1 MLREALSYPARA
13 DEETLL
19 VGAILAVAAGLLA
32 RLGVLAAL
40 AVVPAVLLAGYALAV
55 VGASVESAAVRTSAD
70 PTDGAGAAGGTPAGA
85 DVPPSFGD
93 FRALAADG
101 LRALAV
107 AVAYLLVPAV
117 ALAVTVGGAS
127 ARGRTESL
135 ATTVFVFGAGTVVL
149 VVSLAFAYLLP
160 PAFDL
165 GRLRR
170 VAGRGRYFVAW
181 VSALVVA
188 GVAGVALG
196 VLASLGRPGEVA
208 ALAGGFYALVVVARL
223 LGRSGAG

>member
-1 MLREALSYPARA
+1 MLREALSYPVRA

-19 VGAILAVAAGLLA
+19 AGAILAVAAGLLA

-55 VGASVESAAVRTSAD
+55 VGATVEPAD
-70 PTDGAGAAGGTPAGA
+70 SGDSGESAGGTPAGA
-85 DVPPSFGD
+85 DVPPSFAD
-93 FRALAADG
+93 VRALAADG

-127 ARGRTESL
+127 AGGRAESL

-170 VAGRGRYFVAW
+170 AAGRGRYFVGW
-181 VSALVVA
+181 VSALVVT
-188 GVAGVALG
+188 GVAGVVLG
-196 VLASLGRPGEVA
+196 GLASLGRPGEVL
-208 ALAGGFYALVVVARL
+208 ALAGGFYALVAVARL
-223 LGRSGAG
+223 LGRGVGR